1 MHLNDADDDPLRAFV
16 LGLPPYREWT
26 PEQRAEYDRRLDT
39 FNEAARAREAED
51 EPEPVA
57 A

>member
-1 MHLNDADDDPLRAFV
+1 MRYDDAADDPVRSFV
-16 LGLPPYREWT
+16 LGLPRYPADWT
-26 PEQRAEYDRRLDT
+26 PEQRAEYNRRLKA
-39 FNEAARAREAED
+39 FNAAREAED

>member
-1 MHLNDADDDPLRAFV
+1 MHSDDDADDPLRAFV
-16 LGLPPYREWT
+16 LGLPLYREWT
-26 PEQRAEYDRRLDT
+26 PEQRAEYDRRLDA
-39 FNEAARAREAED
+39 FNAAREAED